1 MPWLILYF
9 SEEYTAC
16 YAGIHSLNMRSPI
29 KRSPYRFVF
38 TPFMVA
44 FSFSLIGMTR
54 HFSPFMTCA

>member
-29 KRSPYRFVF
+29 KRGTISD
-38 TPFMVA
+38 A
-44 FSFSLIGMTR
+44 L
-54 HFSPFMTCA
+54 